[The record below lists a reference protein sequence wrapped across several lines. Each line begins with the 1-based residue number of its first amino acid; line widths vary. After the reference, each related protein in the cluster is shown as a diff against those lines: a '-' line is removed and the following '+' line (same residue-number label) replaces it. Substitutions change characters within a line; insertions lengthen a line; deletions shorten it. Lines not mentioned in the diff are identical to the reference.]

1 MIAMK
6 AFGDRSLQKMST
18 CPICQKPDTIQHQS
32 NMSPFVF
39 LCEVC
44 GNYEISEETHADYF
58 TNYSNR
64 EKPILTNI
72 QRATLSHHLMTRMRQ
87 KPKPRRMFITTD
99 WLTGFLEKASL
110 PSPAIRAANII
121 RYIGDIISISG
132 EPLPELP
139 VDFHST
145 IGAPNRRAAVKL
157 IEELSG
163 QKLLRSVKRT
173 EQYDVDPEDVGPGN
187 IDLTLDGWERYEAE
201 KSGKVSG
208 NYGFIAMEF
217 DDDILDPFVENI
229 IKPAVKDGIGYDL
242 IDMRN
247 VARAGIIDNIMRTQ
261 IRDSAF
267 VIVDL
272 THDNP
277 GEPPRVCRRLQFMIR
292 MEHYEQTNEQVF
304 P

>member
-1 MIAMK
+1 
-6 AFGDRSLQKMST
+6 
-18 CPICQKPDTIQHQS
+18 
-32 NMSPFVF
+32 
-39 LCEVC
+39 
-44 GNYEISEETHADYF
+44 
-58 TNYSNR
+58 
-64 EKPILTNI
+64 
-72 QRATLSHHLMTRMRQ
+72 
-87 KPKPRRMFITTD
+87 MFITTD
-99 WLTGFLEKASL
+99 WLTGFLAKASL

-145 IGAPNRRAAVKL
+145 IGAPNRRAAVEL

-163 QKLLRSVKRT
+163 QKLLRSAKPI
-173 EQYDVDPEDVGPGN
+173 EKYGVDPEDVGPGN

-201 KSGKVSG
+201 KSCKVSG
-208 NYGFIAMEF
+208 NYCSIAMEF
-217 DDDILDPFVENI
+217 NDDTLDPFVENI
-229 IKPAVKDGIGYDL
+229 VKTAVKDGIGYDL

-247 VARAGIIDNIMRTQ
+247 VARAVIIDNIMRTQ

-277 GEPPRVCRRLQFMIR
+277 GAYWEGDVPSDVEIGS
-292 MEHYEQTNEQVF
+292 
-304 P
+304 